1 MRTTV
6 PHSVVQTNPHAHLP
20 DEVVCWAAWK
30 PTAHPAEAAEAE
42 EAEEAEEAGKAQPGT
57 TKDIVLY
64 LSGENDDYVSDLM
77 ETLTSKINHYLQQR
91 RRGPH
96 SLSTAYSM
104 KPKQINLLYHIE
116 SGERF
121 EKFLRRD
128 FSAVA
133 DNILG
138 SLPEEPPPLPPLP
151 VPPKTKAK
159 KARVEASN
167 QGTSGTSELATA
179 SSAALST
186 ASAVPLDTSDTPAL
200 GSAPQVALV
209 GRGRGRDNRPAWMT
223 EHNGSVPG
231 AAPAN
236 VVVVAAAVTADDAG
250 VGVGGGGRG
259 LQQDV
264 APTMMVG
271 RGRGRDNRPAWM
283 MDSNTPPSA
292 SSTAMGD
299 DSVPPP
305 QSKRKREGEEE
316 DLGTSNKKKE
326 AHEAA
331 QSTLKRIKTSDAAEQ
346 LLGSLALPPRA
357 PRAPPPPTSMNASID
372 EVTKRNVFLEN
383 RVVVLEKRVGELESQ
398 LKMKTKHG

>member
-1 MRTTV
+1 V
-6 PHSVVQTNPHAHLP
+6 AEAEEDSAI
-20 DEVVCWAAWK
+20 EAE
-30 PTAHPAEAAEAE
+30 EAAEAE

-77 ETLTSKINHYLQQR
+77 ETLTSKINHYLQQH

-151 VPPKTKAK
+151 VPQKTKAK

-167 QGTSGTSELATA
+167 QGTSGTSELATT

-209 GRGRGRDNRPAWMT
+209 GRGRGRDNRPAWIT

-236 VVVVAAAVTADDAG
+236 VVVVAAAV
-250 VGVGGGGRG
+250 VKCCG
-259 LQQDV
+259 LNNTFVIPSGTQ
-264 APTMMVG
+264 
-271 RGRGRDNRPAWM
+271 RDR
-283 MDSNTPPSA
+283 
-292 SSTAMGD
+292 
-299 DSVPPP
+299 VIFIV
-305 QSKRKREGEEE
+305 EC
-316 DLGTSNKKKE
+316 
-326 AHEAA
+326 
-331 QSTLKRIKTSDAAEQ
+331 
-346 LLGSLALPPRA
+346 
-357 PRAPPPPTSMNASID
+357 NARCMLEIIGD
-372 EVTKRNVFLEN
+372 EVRAKA
-383 RVVVLEKRVGELESQ
+383 
-398 LKMKTKHG
+398 